1 VSDIELTPR
10 QAEIVKIVR
19 ENQPITSEQIA
30 ERLNLTR
37 ATLRPD
43 LAILS
48 MTGILDARPRVGY
61 LYTGKSVMDFVSERI
76 HQIKVRDIKK
86 MPVVIQENTS
96 VYEAIVT
103 LFLEDAGTLF
113 VISESGFLS
122 GVVSRKDLLKIAI
135 GGSDIHKIPVG
146 VVMTRMPNVVTT
158 TLNDSA
164 YEAAAKIAE
173 REVDALPVVEHIK
186 DDTDEIKL
194 KVVGKI
200 TKTTITKLFVELGKN
215 N

>member
-200 TKTTITKLFVELGKN
+200 TKTTITKIKQLIKLCT
-215 N
+215 